1 MPPLTEWWQGAIY
14 LTENVRS
21 VGTLGIGRS
30 GIFCTSLKRREN
42 HNQLALRITDK
53 RVYMSIMDFMSRT
66 FIIVAML
73 VIINCT
79 FIAYLYIT
87 YKYKT
92 IDKFFLAWVTV
103 STMMLIMWF
112 GVGLYLYFEHFL

>member
-1 MPPLTEWWQGAIY
+1 
-14 LTENVRS
+14 
-21 VGTLGIGRS
+21 
-30 GIFCTSLKRREN
+30 
-42 HNQLALRITDK
+42 
-53 RVYMSIMDFMSRT
+53 MSIMDFMSRT

-112 GVGLYLYFEHFL
+112 GVGLYLYLTN